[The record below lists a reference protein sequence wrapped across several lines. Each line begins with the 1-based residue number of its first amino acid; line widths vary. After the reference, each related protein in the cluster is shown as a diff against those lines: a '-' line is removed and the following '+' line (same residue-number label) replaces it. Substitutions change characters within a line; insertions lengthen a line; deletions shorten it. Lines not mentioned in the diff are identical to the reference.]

1 MRADRFIG
9 WDLGGAHLKL
19 AQIDASGQ
27 LIDVRQLPCPIWRGI
42 EYLDRALAEASHAIQ
57 AEQPC
62 HALTMTAEL
71 ADIFTDRLQG
81 LQVLVE
87 HFGAHVSVGR
97 IRIFAGEAGWLATA
111 EVKEHATSIASAN
124 WLASASY
131 AARKCARG
139 ILVDIGSTTTDIIE
153 FRDGRIWYRGYSD
166 GERLRTGELVYTGVL
181 RTPVM
186 AVVQWVPFEGEWQT
200 LACEQ
205 FATLADV
212 YQLTGQLAAVTPPV
226 SFETADGAGREPLD
240 CARRLAR
247 MVGRDVGAADLAQ
260 WRTLAHYIARRH
272 LSLIRESVERMLSR
286 GVESHDLPLIGAGV
300 GRFRVRELAAQLGCQ
315 YIDFSELVEGAQE
328 LTNYAAVCAP
338 AAALAYLAMSS

>member
-1 MRADRFIG
+1 
-9 WDLGGAHLKL
+9 LKL
-19 AQIDASGQ
+19 AQINASGQ

-42 EYLDRALAEASHAIQ
+42 EYLDRALEEASHAIQ
-57 AEQPC
+57 AKRTC

-81 LQVLVE
+81 MQVLIE

-97 IRIFAGEAGWLATA
+97 IRIFAGKAGWLATA

-139 ILVDIGSTTTDIIE
+139 IVVDIGSTTTDIIE

-200 LACEQ
+200 LASEQ

-212 YQLTGQLAAVTPPV
+212 YQLTGQLAAAVFGCVNLPPNWVV
-226 SFETADGAGREPLD
+226 SISTS
-240 CARRLAR
+240 
-247 MVGRDVGAADLAQ
+247 
-260 WRTLAHYIARRH
+260 
-272 LSLIRESVERMLSR
+272 LSL
-286 GVESHDLPLIGAGV
+286 
-300 GRFRVRELAAQLGCQ
+300 
-315 YIDFSELVEGAQE
+315 
-328 LTNYAAVCAP
+328 
-338 AAALAYLAMSS
+338 